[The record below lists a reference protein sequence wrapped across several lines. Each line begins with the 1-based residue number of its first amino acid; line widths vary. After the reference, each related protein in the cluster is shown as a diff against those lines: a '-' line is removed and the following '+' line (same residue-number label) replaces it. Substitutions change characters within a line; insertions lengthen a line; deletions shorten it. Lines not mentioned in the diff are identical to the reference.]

1 MVYRSLYSLHLD
13 RPWPVAFLLHFQKIV
28 NARTM
33 SSKVS
38 ATKPAFTREDT
49 KWRGSEQ
56 KLTGRQHADAP
67 LSLHTLCKN
76 PLCKDIGHG
85 RHYSSDVSRTCS
97 SSSSPSSNSSFSPD
111 NCTQGHFVGNA
122 RQDVVSG
129 SHRVRSFTTA
139 STSVKSES
147 ESDDTVLRMVDLKH
161 GGNSGALGTLGFD
174 IADNS
179 GGSTNSG
186 DVTRGKE
193 PPFRGHGF
201 LSTATILKL
210 VSIEKLLK
218 QRSTVSPHPC
228 FLRV

>member
-1 MVYRSLYSLHLD
+1 
-13 RPWPVAFLLHFQKIV
+13 
-28 NARTM
+28 M

-38 ATKPAFTREDT
+38 ATTPAFTREDN

-56 KLTGRQHADAP
+56 KRTGRQNADAP

-76 PLCKDIGHG
+76 PLCKDIGDG
-85 RHYSSDVSRTCS
+85 RHYSSSDVSRTCS
-97 SSSSPSSNSSFSPD
+97 SSSSPSSNSSCSPD
-111 NCTQGHFVGNA
+111 SCTQGHFVRNA
-122 RQDVVSG
+122 RQDVISG
-129 SHRVRSFTTA
+129 SHGTRSFTTA

-147 ESDDTVLRMVDLKH
+147 ESEDTVLRMVDLKH

-179 GGSTNSG
+179 GGDTNSG
-186 DVTRGKE
+186 DVTQGKE

-210 VSIEKLLK
+210 VTILAALGTIGLVWLQYDSATGRLC
-218 QRSTVSPHPC
+218 PDG
-228 FLRV
+228 